1 MNAIGPG
8 QLRASAP
15 NKIKTRVAGVLLG
28 IAVLTGCATTG
39 RETVPDSGP
48 EASPAAGTAP
58 APAPTVDKS
67 ADDGSRDPLEG
78 FNRAMYRFNEKLD
91 DYVLKPAAEGYR
103 AVLPSPVRTG
113 VANFFSNL
121 HDPVIIV
128 SDLLQGKLVQALS
141 DTGRFMANT
150 IIGIYGL
157 FDPATPL
164 GLPKHNEDFGQTLG
178 VWGVGEGPYIVWPF
192 LGPSTLR
199 DSGGS
204 IFDWQIYPPYQLESV
219 DTRNT
224 LIVIEAVDTRE
235 KLLDTTDIL
244 EQAAGQ
250 DPYVFV
256 REAYRQ
262 HRKSLV
268 YDGNPPREVPEGL
281 FDDEPAPQSPARP

>member
-1 MNAIGPG
+1 MNAIGSG
-8 QLRASAP
+8 QLRAQAP
-15 NKIKTRVAGVLLG
+15 SSIMMRAAGVLLG
-28 IAVLTGCATTG
+28 VALLAGCATPG
-39 RETVPDSGP
+39 RDAVPDGVP
-48 EASPAAGTAP
+48 EAGAAAGP
-58 APAPTVDKS
+58 APAPEPEADKPT
-67 ADDGSRDPLEG
+67 DDNSRDPLEG

-91 DYVLKPAAEGYR
+91 DYVLKPVAKGYR

-113 VANFFSNL
+113 VANFFRNL
-121 HDPVIIV
+121 HEPIIIV
-128 SDLLQGKLVQALS
+128 SDLLQGKPVQALS
-141 DTGRFMANT
+141 DTGRFVANT
-150 IIGIYGL
+150 TIGIFGL
-157 FDPATPL
+157 FDPATSL

-199 DSGGS
+199 DTGGD
-204 IFDWQIYPPYQLESV
+204 IVDWQIYPPYQQPEG
-219 DTRNT
+219 TRNT
-224 LIVIEAVDTRE
+224 LIVVETVDTRE

-262 HRKSLV
+262 RRTSLV

-281 FDDEPAPQSPARP
+281 FDDEPAPKSPARP